1 MSLSLTPR
9 IERIARA
16 VTGRPTSLLDVDLTA
31 RAHELDQA
39 VRGARILVAGG
50 AGTIGSATILE
61 LVARR
66 PAAITVFDPSENNL
80 AELVRT
86 LRSASVPFA
95 GELSV
100 QPFGYGSALA
110 ARYLRR
116 QAPFDYVMS
125 FAALKHVRSER
136 DGYSL
141 ARMLEVNLLEAD
153 RFLQVCRHAGH
164 GRRGVFMVS
173 TDKAARPVSLMG
185 ASKRAMELLLWAHG
199 EVGGHGQG
207 PTFTQLSAARFANVA
222 FSDGSLPWA
231 FLQRIEKR
239 QPLALPVDVKRY
251 LVSPQE
257 AGQFCLIS
265 ALLAPSHTVMV
276 PALAPGRDEFG
287 FDRVAEATLTELGL
301 RPRIYDDEAE
311 ARRQVEAELARG
323 HYPVVLTRSDTN
335 GEKPHEEFVCEGERA
350 RDVGLSAV
358 HGIEARSGDP
368 AALGALL
375 STIAR
380 AVSEPEADIGRK
392 DLVGALGRLV
402 PELRHIDTG
411 KSLDAKM

>member
-16 VTGRPTSLLDVDLTA
+16 VTGRSQSLLEADLHH
-31 RAHELDQA
+31 RAAELDQA

-50 AGTIGSATILE
+50 AGTIGAATIVE
-61 LVARR
+61 FVARA
-66 PAAITVFDPSENNL
+66 PAALTIVDPSENNL

-86 LRSASVPFA
+86 LRSAAVPFD

-100 QPFGYGSALA
+100 QPLSYGSALA
-110 ARYLRR
+110 ARFLRR
-116 QAPFDYVMS
+116 QPPYDFVLS

-136 DGYSL
+136 DGFSL

-153 RFLQVCRHAGH
+153 RFLQLCRRMGH

-185 ASKRAMELLLWAHG
+185 ASKRAMEMLLWSHG
-199 EVGGHGQG
+199 EGGGRGDG
-207 PTFTQLSAARFANVA
+207 PAFTQMTAARFANVA

-239 QPLALPVDVKRY
+239 QPLALPADVKRY
-251 LVSPQE
+251 LVSPRE
-257 AGQFCLIS
+257 AGQFCLLS
-265 ALLAPSHTVMV
+265 ATVAPSPTVLV
-276 PALAPGRDEFG
+276 PDLTPAEDEFG
-287 FDRVAEATLTELGL
+287 FDRVAYATLAELGL
-301 RPRIYDDEAE
+301 SPRIYEDEQE
-311 ARRQVEAELARG
+311 ARSRVEDELRLG
-323 HYPVVLTRSDTN
+323 RYPVVLTRSDTH
-335 GEKPHEEFVCEGERA
+335 GEKTREEFVCEGEEA

-358 HGIEARSGDP
+358 RGIAARCGDP
-368 AALGALL
+368 KALSALL
-375 STIAR
+375 SQVER
-380 AVSEPEADIGRK
+380 AVTDPEAEVDRAQ
-392 DLVGALGRLV
+392 LVRAIGRLV

>member
-16 VTGRPTSLLDVDLTA
+16 VTGRPKSLLEADLAHHATA
-31 RAHELDQA
+31 LDEA

-61 LVARR
+61 LVARK
-66 PAAITVFDPSENNL
+66 PAAITVLDPSENNL

-86 LRSASVPFA
+86 LRSASVPFE

-100 QPFGYGSALA
+100 QPLGYGSALA
-110 ARYLRR
+110 ARYLHRR
-116 QAPFDYVMS
+116 PPYDLVLS

-153 RFLQVCRHAGH
+153 RFLQRCRRAGH

-185 ASKRAMELLLWAHG
+185 ASKRAMELLLWAYG
-199 EVGGHGQG
+199 EAGGRGSG
-207 PTFTQLSAARFANVA
+207 PAFTQLSAARFANVA

-239 QPLALPVDVKRY
+239 QPLALPADVKRY
-251 LVSPQE
+251 LVSPRE
-257 AGQFCLIS
+257 AGEFCLIS

-287 FDRVAEATLTELGL
+287 FDRVAEATLAELGL
-301 RPRIYDDEAE
+301 EPRIYDDETE
-311 ARRQVEAELARG
+311 ARRQVDAELAAGR
-323 HYPVVLTRSDTN
+323 YPVVLTRSDTS
-335 GEKPHEEFVCEGERA
+335 GEKPHEEFVCAGEQA
-350 RDVGLSAV
+350 REVGLSAV
-358 HGIEARSGDP
+358 RGIAGRPGDP
-368 AALGALL
+368 AALETLL
-375 STIAR
+375 STVER
-380 AVSEPEADIGRK
+380 AVADPEAEVDRGE
-392 DLVGALGRLV
+392 LVDALGDLV
-402 PELRHIDTG
+402 PELRHRDTG